1 MKNYSRLR
9 LRRLYTNYLPRNTRK
24 IRKKNNKM
32 LEDEELTYKI
42 RGCVFEVY
50 RELGAGF
57 LEKVY
62 ENALEIELLK
72 QGLSVKKQFHLRVNY
87 KENIIGEFTVDLL
100 VEDRIILELKAAK
113 KILAVHEAQLLNY
126 LKVANLNVG
135 LLVNFYYPK
144 ATVKRLVF

>member
-1 MKNYSRLR
+1 MR
-9 LRRLYTNYLPRNTRK
+9 
-24 IRKKNNKM
+24 I
-32 LEDEELTYKI
+32 
-42 RGCVFEVY
+42 
-50 RELGAGF
+50 
-57 LEKVY
+57 
-62 ENALEIELLK
+62 ALEIELLK